1 MSKVH
6 TSSAWMQELETR
18 KWTDVFLSG
27 PAFEREIA
35 ASIKVTEEIM
45 KDLGLA

>member
-1 MSKVH
+1 VH
-6 TSSAWMQELETR
+6 DSAAWRTELETR

-27 PAFEREIA
+27 PAFEREIN
-35 ASIKVTEEIM
+35 ASIKLTEEIM